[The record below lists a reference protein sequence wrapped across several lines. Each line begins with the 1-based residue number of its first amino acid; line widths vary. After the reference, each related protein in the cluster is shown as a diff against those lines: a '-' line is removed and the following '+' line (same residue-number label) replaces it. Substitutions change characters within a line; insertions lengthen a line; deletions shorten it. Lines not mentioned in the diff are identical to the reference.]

1 MRDVHHSRAPPL
13 ALASCRRVRGMPT
26 RAVLAILAVVAA
38 AVTALGASAGAATP
52 GATAEKVSCAA
63 EKKAVSKATGKKKTT
78 AKRQLKRC
86 TDVNT
91 ANKKT
96 LALVKG
102 SHFVAATAY
111 KQEDWTFCANG
122 KYATATTSDGS
133 TGRSTGTQWR
143 TADATYKSAGTF
155 TVILEDP
162 KEGLSVGVAR
172 KGGKWMIGISRSF
185 GEIDDLIPATRTDAT
200 DC

>member
-1 MRDVHHSRAPPL
+1 M
-13 ALASCRRVRGMPT
+13 VRGMSP
-26 RAVLAILAVVAA
+26 RIVVSALAVAAVAA
-38 AVTALGASAGAATP
+38 LSAGAVAGAAAP

-63 EKKAVSKATGKKKTT
+63 EKKAVAKTKGAKRT
-78 AKRQLKRC
+78 AAKRQLKRC

-91 ANKKT
+91 ANKRT

-102 SHFVAATAY
+102 SHFVAASAT

-122 KYATATTSDGS
+122 KYATATTSEGS

-155 TVILEDP
+155 TVIIEDP

-172 KGGKWMIGISRSF
+172 KGGKWMIGVSRSF
-185 GEIDDLIPATRTDAT
+185 GEIEDLIPATRTAAT

>member
-1 MRDVHHSRAPPL
+1 
-13 ALASCRRVRGMPT
+13 MPT
-26 RAVLAILAVVAA
+26 RAVPALLALAATTAVVA
-38 AVTALGASAGAATP
+38 GADAATT

-63 EKKAVSKATGKKKTT
+63 ERKAVSKSTG
-78 AKRQLKRC
+78 AKRTAAKRRLERC

-96 LALVKG
+96 LALVKD
-102 SHFVAATAY
+102 SHLVAATASVL
-111 KQEDWTFCANG
+111 EDWTFCANG
-122 KYATATTSDGS
+122 KYATATTSGGS
-133 TGRSTGTQWR
+133 TGRSTGAQWR

-172 KGGKWMIGISRSF
+172 KGGKWMIGVARSF
-185 GEIDDLIPATRTDAT
+185 GEIEDLIPATRTAAT

>member
-1 MRDVHHSRAPPL
+1 
-13 ALASCRRVRGMPT
+13 MPT
-26 RAVLAILAVVAA
+26 RAVLALLAVA
-38 AVTALGASAGAATP
+38 AVTALAASAGAATP

-63 EKKAVSKATGKKKTT
+63 EQKAVSKSTGAKKTA
-78 AKRQLKRC
+78 AKRRLKRC

-91 ANKKT
+91 ANRKT

-102 SHFVAATAY
+102 SHFVSSTATR
-111 KQEDWTFCANG
+111 QEDWTFCANG
-122 KYATATTSDGS
+122 KYATATTSGGS
-133 TGRSTGTQWR
+133 TGRSTGASWR

-172 KGGKWMIGISRSF
+172 KGGKWMIGIARSF
-185 GEIDDLIPATRTDAT
+185 GEIEDLTPATRTPAT

>member
-1 MRDVHHSRAPPL
+1 ML
-13 ALASCRRVRGMPT
+13 ARTVVAL
-26 RAVLAILAVVAA
+26 LAVA

-63 EKKAVSKATGKKKTT
+63 QKKAVSKATGAQKAAAKK
-78 AKRQLKRC
+78 QLKRC

-91 ANKKT
+91 ANKKA

-102 SHFVAATAY
+102 SHFVASTAIR
-111 KQEDWTFCANG
+111 QEVWTFCANG
-122 KYATATTSDGS
+122 KYSTATTSSGS
-133 TGRSTGTQWR
+133 TGRSTGTHWR
-143 TADATYKSAGTF
+143 TADAAYKSAGSF

-162 KEGLSVGVAR
+162 QEGLSVGVAR
-172 KGGKWMIGISRSF
+172 KGGKWMIGIARSF
-185 GEIDDLIPATRTDAT
+185 GEIDDLTPATRTAAT

>member
-1 MRDVHHSRAPPL
+1 ML
-13 ALASCRRVRGMPT
+13 A
-26 RAVLAILAVVAA
+26 RAVLALLAVA

-52 GATAEKVSCAA
+52 GVTAEKVSCAA
-63 EKKAVSKATGKKKTT
+63 EKKAVSKATGTKRTA

-102 SHFVAATAY
+102 SHFVASTATRLD
-111 KQEDWTFCANG
+111 DWTFCANG
-122 KYATATTSDGS
+122 KYSTATTSSGS

-155 TVILEDP
+155 TVIIEDSQ
-162 KEGLSVGVAR
+162 EGLSVGVAR
-172 KGGKWMIGISRSF
+172 KGGKWMIGIARSF
-185 GEIDDLIPATRTDAT
+185 GEIEDLTPATRTDAT

>member
-1 MRDVHHSRAPPL
+1 
-13 ALASCRRVRGMPT
+13 MPT
-26 RAVLAILAVVAA
+26 RVVLALLAVFVLAVALA
-38 AVTALGASAGAATP
+38 AGAGAATP

-63 EKKAVSKATGKKKTT
+63 EKKAVSKTTGAKRTT

-96 LALVKG
+96 LALVKD
-102 SHFVAATAY
+102 SHFVSATAT
-111 KQEDWTFCANG
+111 QLEDWTFCANG
-122 KYATATTSDGS
+122 RYATATTSGGS
-133 TGRSTGTQWR
+133 TGRSSGTHWR
-143 TADATYKSAGTF
+143 TADATYKSVGTF

-172 KGGKWMIGISRSF
+172 KGGKWLIGVARSF
-185 GEIDDLIPATRTDAT
+185 GEIEDLTPATRTAAT